1 MDRSTVMG
9 CGKTL
14 KVIATSVS
22 GFLIQ
27 LMDMEYMNGVTVTGM
42 RVSGDIR

>member
-9 CGKTL
+9 CGKTS
-14 KVIATSVS
+14 KAIATSGS

-27 LMDMEYMNGVTVTGM
+27 LMDMEYMSGETETGM
-42 RVSGDIR
+42 RESGDIH